1 MKNKIFQSFVHILR
15 ISLVLSFILILSGC
29 TVEVSNNDSNSD
41 LKVMYLDVGQGDAI
55 LIQSQGEAMLIDAG
69 EKEQGSTVTG
79 YLEQENIKSLKYI
92 ICTHPHSDH
101 IGGMA
106 EVIKEYN
113 ADEIFLD
120 KQKYDT
126 ETYNNLIS
134 LVEKRNITKTYPKAG
149 DTYKLGGSSFE
160 FLTPLGKD
168 YGDNTNNYSLVV
180 KLTNGKNS
188 FLFTGDME
196 EEAEKDL
203 LSEVGDLESDVLK
216 VGHHGSLTSSS
227 LEFLRAVDPVY
238 AVISVGKDNSYG
250 HPSSITLANLEDE
263 DVQVYRTDV
272 MGTVI
277 ISSDGNNISVKTEGT
292 YAKQASESPV
302 EENTNN
308 LTDDQDKP
316 SDKKSE
322 EYVYVTEKG
331 SKYHKKGCQ
340 YVKDNRKA
348 ILMEEAK
355 EEGYEPCS
363 VCKP

>member
-1 MKNKIFQSFVHILR
+1 MKNNIFRSFVHILR

-29 TVEVSNNDSNSD
+29 AVEVSNNDPNND

-69 EKEQGSTVTG
+69 EKDQGSTVNA

-106 EVIKEYN
+106 EVIREYN
-113 ADEIFLD
+113 ADDIFLG

-126 ETYNNLIS
+126 DTYNNLIS
-134 LVEKRNITKTYPKAG
+134 LAEKKNITKIYPKAG

-168 YGDNTNNYSLVV
+168 YGDNTNNYSLVI

-203 LSEVGDLESDVLK
+203 LSEGWDLETDVLK

-272 MGTVI
+272 MGTVTMN
-277 ISSDGNNISVKTEGT
+277 SDGNNISVKTEGT
-292 YAKQASESPV
+292 YAKQTSESSV
-302 EENTNN
+302 QKNTDNLSDNEE
-308 LTDDQDKP
+308 KP

-322 EYVYVTEKG
+322 KYVYVTEKG
-331 SKYHKKGCQ
+331 TKYHKKGCQ
-340 YVKDNRKA
+340 YVKDNSKA

>member
-1 MKNKIFQSFVHILR
+1 MKNKIFQGFVHILR
-15 ISLVLSFILILSGC
+15 ISLVLSFVLILSGC
-29 TVEVSNNDSNSD
+29 AVEVSKNDSNND

-106 EVIKEYN
+106 EVIKEFS
-113 ADEIFLD
+113 ADVIFLGN
-120 KQKYDT
+120 QKYDT
-126 ETYNNLIS
+126 ETYNNLIH
-134 LVEKRNITKTYPKAG
+134 LVDKRKITKVYPKAG
-149 DTYKLGGSSFE
+149 DSYHLGGSLFE
-160 FLTPLGKD
+160 FLTPFGKD
-168 YGDNTNNYSLVV
+168 YGENTNNYSLVI

-196 EEAEKDL
+196 EEAEEDL
-203 LSEVGDLESDVLK
+203 LSKGRDLETDVLK

-227 LEFLRAVDPVY
+227 LAFLRAVDPVY

-250 HPSSITLANLEDE
+250 HPSGITLANLEDE
-263 DVQVYRTDV
+263 DVQVYRTDI
-272 MGTVI
+272 MGTVVI
-277 ISSDGNNISVKTEGT
+277 NSDGENLSVKTEGT
-292 YAKQASESPV
+292 NPKQTTESSF
-302 EENTNN
+302 EESIDN
-308 LTDDQDKP
+308 LTGNLENS

-322 EYVYVTEKG
+322 KYVYVTDKG
-331 SKYHKKGCQ
+331 TKYHKKGCQ
-340 YVKDNRKA
+340 YIKDNGKA

-355 EEGYEPCS
+355 AEGYEACS
-363 VCKP
+363 ICKP